1 MPQHD
6 DEFARIQPVIELAQR
21 LHSSLHGKLMEKGVA
36 PIDAAI
42 ASAYATYQLA
52 TTVHGSPAAAI
63 EWMRD
68 VINTIERQLLDQA
81 NAR

>member
-6 DEFARIQPVIELAQR
+6 DKFARIQPVIELAQR
-21 LHSSLHGKLMEKGVA
+21 LHVSLHGKLMEKGIA

-42 ASAYATYQLA
+42 ASAYATHQLA
-52 TTVHGSPAAAI
+52 TAVHGTPAAAI

-68 VINTIERQLLDQA
+68 VVDTIERQLLDQT